1 MPSRR
6 RSIELTAAVLILLPL
21 AIAAAPQTPKV
32 CRACRTQCPAE
43 IASCV
48 QADPRL
54 ATCSPKRQ
62 KFCLRRAARTCKH
75 NLKKCCL
82 NTCRGSGQI
91 VCCGSAISPLP
102 TTTTTTPTVDTT
114 TTSSS
119 VATSS
124 TSTTIPAGS
133 IACTTDSDCPSCGCC
148 NLNSY
153 TCSGATGPSTT
164 ICCNVAGSPTPIQ
177 QGACGPKTPA
187 VCPATATCPP
197 PGTNVGG
204 TEYGCQWCEGSG
216 AIIEQFFPS
225 NGSPQIYP
233 SNACMRH

>member
-1 MPSRR
+1 MSSRR
-6 RSIELTAAVLILLPL
+6 RSIGLVAALLVLLP
-21 AIAAAPQTPKV
+21 ITVAAAPQAPKA

-43 IASCV
+43 IAACV

-62 KFCLRRAARTCKH
+62 KFCLRRAARSCKR

-82 NTCRGSGQI
+82 RTCRETGQV
-91 VCCGSAISPLP
+91 VCCGSAISPVP
-102 TTTTTTPTVDTT
+102 TTTTSTVETT
-114 TTSSS
+114 TTSTA
-119 VATSS
+119 ATTS
-124 TSTTIPAGS
+124 TSTTIPTGG
-133 IACTTDSDCPSCGCC
+133 IACATDSDCPSCGCC
-148 NLNSY
+148 NLGSN

-164 ICCNVAGSPTPIQ
+164 ICCNLPGSPTAIQ
-177 QGACGPKTPA
+177 PGACGPKTPA

-225 NGSPQIYP
+225 NGSPRTYP